1 MNILSRDPELPNTN
15 GTNARFERM
24 DNERS
29 GKYCVYVEYDIR
41 GRLS

>member
-1 MNILSRDPELPNTN
+1 MNFFSRDPELTNTN
-15 GTNARFERM
+15 GTNARFEQM

-29 GKYCVYVEYDIR
+29 GEYCVCVEYDIR